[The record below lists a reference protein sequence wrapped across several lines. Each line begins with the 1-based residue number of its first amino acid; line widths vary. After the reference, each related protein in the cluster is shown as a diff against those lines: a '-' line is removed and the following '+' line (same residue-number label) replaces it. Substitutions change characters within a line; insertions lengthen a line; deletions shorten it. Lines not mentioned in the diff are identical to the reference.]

1 LTPPRRRSNS
11 KPEILF
17 AKPEQLGLAQKAI
30 SGETMVDVAPEIAA
44 QAQAPARPSAQRYYV
59 LAILTVVY
67 ALNFLDRTIFNV
79 LIEPIKKE
87 FVLSDTT
94 MGLLAGFG
102 FVLFYSLLGIPI
114 ARIAD
119 RLNRRNIVAIAF
131 AFWSAMTFLCGTASS
146 VTALALAR
154 VGVGIGESAGTP
166 ASQSILADLFDKNER
181 PRALGVFAIGT
192 YLGVFLG
199 YFIGG
204 YVDQHYG
211 WRMAFFSAG
220 LPGIALAALLWL
232 TISEPKRGAMAETF
246 APEPLGPT
254 LGFLA
259 SQQTFVIVL
268 IGFCLTTYTNY
279 ATAAWIP
286 PFLARVHHLSSAEI
300 GTYAGTFKGL
310 FGMAG
315 TLIGGLAVAQISNRD
330 DRWKL
335 WAPAITSG
343 VAGPVFAVCMLTGD
357 FATMVTALA
366 ATSFLVGFHLGPIFA
381 IAQTVAKPSMRALA
395 SAIVL
400 LTATCFGQGVGPLA
414 VGMIN
419 DALKGAYGNDA
430 VRFSLLSAAFTTTLG
445 ALLFVLAARSIR
457 ADIKRAAT

>member
-1 LTPPRRRSNS
+1 MVDLAPQVAALQTDAA
-11 KPEILF
+11 
-17 AKPEQLGLAQKAI
+17 AKP
-30 SGETMVDVAPEIAA
+30 SM
-44 QAQAPARPSAQRYYV
+44 RRYYV
-59 LAILTVVY
+59 LGLLTAVY

-87 FVLSDTT
+87 FALSDTM

-114 ARIAD
+114 ARVAD

-131 AFWSAMTFLCGTASS
+131 AFWSAMTFLCGMATS
-146 VTALALAR
+146 VTSLALAR
-154 VGVGIGESAGTP
+154 IGVGIGESAGTP
-166 ASQSILADLFDKNER
+166 ASQSIVADLFNKNER
-181 PRALGVFAIGT
+181 PRALGIYAIGT

-204 YVDQHYG
+204 YVNQHYG

-220 LPGIALAALLWL
+220 LPGIALAAVLWL

-246 APEPLGPT
+246 TPEPLGPT

-310 FGMAG
+310 AGMAG
-315 TLIGGLAVAQISNRD
+315 TLVGGLVVARISQRD

-343 VAGPVFAVCMLTGD
+343 LAGPVFAVCLLTPD
-357 FATMVTALA
+357 FSTMVAALA
-366 ATSFLVGFHLGPIFA
+366 LASFLVGFHLGPIFA
-381 IAQTVAKPSMRALA
+381 IAQTVARPSMRALA

-419 DALKGAYGNDA
+419 DALKNDYGANA
-430 VRFSLLSAAFTTTLG
+430 VRYSLLSAAITTTLG
-445 ALLFVLAARSIR
+445 ALLFVWAARSIR
-457 ADIKRAAT
+457 RDIKRAS

>member
-1 LTPPRRRSNS
+1 MVDIAPQVVAPAEHAATSSTRRY
-11 KPEILF
+11 F
-17 AKPEQLGLAQKAI
+17 VLGL
-30 SGETMVDVAPEIAA
+30 
-44 QAQAPARPSAQRYYV
+44 
-59 LAILTVVY
+59 LTVVY

-79 LIEPIKKE
+79 LIEPIKKQ

-119 RLNRRNIVAIAF
+119 RRNRRNIVAIAL
-131 AFWSAMTFLCGTASS
+131 AFWSAMTLLCGLAGS
-146 VTALALAR
+146 VATLALAR
-154 VGVGIGESAGTP
+154 IGVGIGESAGTP
-166 ASQSILADLFDKNER
+166 ASQSIVADLFAKDDR
-181 PRALGVFAIGT
+181 PRALGIYAIGT

-204 YVDQHYG
+204 YVNQHYG

-220 LPGIALAALLWL
+220 LPGLALAAVLWL
-232 TISEPKRGAMAETF
+232 TVSEPKRGARAETF
-246 APEPLGPT
+246 TPEPIGPT

-259 SQQTFVIVL
+259 SQRSFVIVL
-268 IGFCLTTYTNY
+268 VGFCLTTYTNY
-279 ATAAWIP
+279 ATAVWIP
-286 PFLARVHHLSSAEI
+286 PFLARVHHLSSVEI

-315 TLIGGLAVAQISNRD
+315 TLVGGLMVARIGRRD

-335 WAPAITSG
+335 WAPTVTSG
-343 VAGPVFAVCMLTGD
+343 LAGPAFALCMLTPD
-357 FATMVTALA
+357 FKTMVAALA

-381 IAQTVAKPSMRALA
+381 IAQTIARPSMRALA
-395 SAIVL
+395 SAIML

-414 VGMIN
+414 VGLLN
-419 DALKGAYGNDA
+419 DALKHDYGANA
-430 VRFSLLSAAFTTTLG
+430 VRYSLLSAAVATTLG
-445 ALLFVLAARSIR
+445 ALLFAWAAAFVREDIR
-457 ADIKRAAT
+457 RAG

>member
-1 LTPPRRRSNS
+1 MVD
-11 KPEILF
+11 
-17 AKPEQLGLAQKAI
+17 LAQEA
-30 SGETMVDVAPEIAA
+30 
-44 QAQAPARPSAQRYYV
+44 SAQLRATASPSPRRYYV
-59 LAILTVVY
+59 LAILTMVY

-87 FVLSDTT
+87 FALSDTT

-119 RLNRRNIVAIAF
+119 RVSRRNIVALAF
-131 AFWSAMTFLCGTASS
+131 AFWSAMTFLCGLASS
-146 VTALALAR
+146 VTTLALAR
-154 VGVGIGESAGTP
+154 IGVGIGESAGTP
-166 ASQSILADLFDKNER
+166 ASQSLLADLFDKNER
-181 PRALGVFAIGT
+181 PRALGIYAIGT

-204 YVDQHYG
+204 WVNQHYG
-211 WRMAFFSAG
+211 WRTAFFSAG

-232 TISEPKRGAMAETF
+232 TIAEPKRGAMAETF
-246 APEPLGPT
+246 LPEPIGPT
-254 LGFLA
+254 LRFLVTQP
-259 SQQTFVIVL
+259 SFVIVL
-268 IGFCLTTYTNY
+268 IGFCLTSYTNY

-286 PFLARVHHLSSAEI
+286 PFLARVHHLTSAEI

-310 FGMAG
+310 CGIAG
-315 TLIGGLAVAQISNRD
+315 TLVGGLVVGQISQRD

-335 WAPAITSG
+335 WAPALMSG
-343 VAGPVFAVCMLTGD
+343 LAGPVFALCMMTPS
-357 FATMVTALA
+357 FVTMIAALA

-381 IAQTVAKPSMRALA
+381 IAQTVARPSMRALA
-395 SAIVL
+395 SALVL

-419 DALKGAYGNDA
+419 DALKGAFGADA
-430 VRFSLLSAAFTTTLG
+430 VRYSLLSAAATTTLG
-445 ALLFVLAARSIR
+445 ALLFVLGARFIR
-457 ADIKRAAT
+457 ADIARAK

>member
-1 LTPPRRRSNS
+1 
-11 KPEILF
+11 
-17 AKPEQLGLAQKAI
+17 
-30 SGETMVDVAPEIAA
+30 MVDLAPRVADQGDASAA
-44 QAQAPARPSAQRYYV
+44 SATRRYYV
-59 LAILTVVY
+59 LALLTIIY

-87 FVLSDTT
+87 FALSDTT

-114 ARIAD
+114 ARVAD
-119 RLNRRNIVAIAF
+119 RLNRRNIVALAF
-131 AFWSAMTFLCGTASS
+131 AFWSAMTALCGMASS
-146 VTALALAR
+146 VATLTLAR
-154 VGVGIGESAGTP
+154 IGVGIGESAGTP
-166 ASQSILADLFDKNER
+166 ASQSMVADLFGKNER
-181 PRALGVFAIGT
+181 PRALGIYAIGT

-204 YVDQHYG
+204 YVNQHYG
-211 WRMAFFSAG
+211 WRMAFFTAG
-220 LPGIALAALLWL
+220 LPGIALAAVVWL
-232 TISEPKRGAMAETF
+232 TVAEPKRGSKSGVMAETF
-246 APEPLGPT
+246 APEPIGPT

-259 SQQTFVIVL
+259 SQKSFVIVL

-286 PFLARVHHLSSAEI
+286 PFLARVHHLNSAEI

-315 TLIGGLAVAQISNRD
+315 TLVGGLVVARISRGD

-343 VAGPVFAVCMLTGD
+343 LAGPVFAWCMLTPD
-357 FATMVTALA
+357 FTTMVAALA

-381 IAQTVAKPSMRALA
+381 IAQTVARPSMRALA
-395 SAIVL
+395 SAIIL

-419 DALKGAYGNDA
+419 DALKNDYGADA
-430 VRFSLLSAAFTTTLG
+430 VRYSLLSAAVTTTLG
-445 ALLFVLAARSIR
+445 ALLFVWAAASIR
-457 ADIKRAAT
+457 RDIERAQRIVTQTPQIRA

>member
-1 LTPPRRRSNS
+1 
-11 KPEILF
+11 
-17 AKPEQLGLAQKAI
+17 
-30 SGETMVDVAPEIAA
+30 MVDLAPHAA
-44 QAQAPARPSAQRYYV
+44 APADAAARSSTRRYYV
-59 LAILTVVY
+59 LGILTAVY

-114 ARIAD
+114 ARVAD
-119 RLNRRNIVAIAF
+119 RLNRRNIVAAAF
-131 AFWSAMTFLCGTASS
+131 AFWSAMTFLCGMASS
-146 VTALALAR
+146 VATLALAR
-154 VGVGIGESAGTP
+154 LGVGIGESAGTP
-166 ASQSILADLFDKNER
+166 ASQSIIADLFDKNER
-181 PRALGVFAIGT
+181 PRALGVYAIGT

-204 YVDQHYG
+204 YVNQHYG

-220 LPGIALAALLWL
+220 LPGIALAAVLWL
-232 TISEPKRGAMAETF
+232 TVSEPKRGAMAETF
-246 APEPLGPT
+246 APEPIGPT
-254 LGFLA
+254 LRFFA
-259 SQQTFVIVL
+259 SQKTFVIVL

-286 PFLARVHHLSSAEI
+286 PFLARVHHLNSVEI

-315 TLIGGLAVAQISNRD
+315 TLVGGLVVAQISRRD

-335 WAPAITSG
+335 WAPAIASSL
-343 VAGPVFAVCMLTGD
+343 AGPVFALCLLTPD
-357 FATMVTALA
+357 FATMVAALA

-381 IAQTVAKPSMRALA
+381 IAQTVARPSMRALA
-395 SAIVL
+395 SAIIL

-414 VGMIN
+414 VGMVN
-419 DALKGAYGNDA
+419 DALKNDYGADA
-430 VRFSLLSAAFTTTLG
+430 VRYSLLSAAVTTTLG
-445 ALLFVLAARSIR
+445 ALLFVWAAGYIR
-457 ADIKRAAT
+457 GDIKRAT

>member
-1 LTPPRRRSNS
+1 MLLGVATSQVDKTAET
-11 KPEILF
+11 KPSPL
-17 AKPEQLGLAQKAI
+17 
-30 SGETMVDVAPEIAA
+30 
-44 QAQAPARPSAQRYYV
+44 RYYA
-59 LAILTVVY
+59 LGFLTVVY

-87 FVLSDTT
+87 FALSDTA

-114 ARIAD
+114 ARVAD
-119 RLNRRNIVAIAF
+119 RINRRNIVAIAL
-131 AFWSAMTFLCGTASS
+131 AFWSAMTLLCGMAQSVAS
-146 VTALALAR
+146 LAAAR
-154 VGVGIGESAGTP
+154 IGVGIGESAGTP
-166 ASQSILADLFDKNER
+166 ASQSMISDLFNKNER
-181 PRALGVFAIGT
+181 PRALGVYAIGT

-204 YVDQHYG
+204 WVNQYYG
-211 WRMAFFSAG
+211 WRMAFFTAG
-220 LPGIALAALLWL
+220 LPGIALAAVMWL
-232 TISEPKRGAMAETF
+232 TLPEPKRGAMAETF
-246 APEPLGPT
+246 KPEPIGPT

-310 FGMAG
+310 CGIAG
-315 TLIGGLAVAQISNRD
+315 TLVGGLLVAQISRTD

-343 VAGPVFAVCMLTGD
+343 LAGPVFALCMLTSH
-357 FATMVTALA
+357 FTTMVAALA
-366 ATSFLVGFHLGPIFA
+366 LTSFLAGFHLGPIFA
-381 IAQTVAKPSMRALA
+381 IAQSVVRPSMRALA
-395 SAIVL
+395 SAIIL
-400 LTATCFGQGVGPLA
+400 LTATCFGQGIGPLA
-414 VGMIN
+414 VGIIN
-419 DALKGAYGNDA
+419 DALKNEYGATA
-430 VRFSLLSAAFTTTLG
+430 VRYSLLSAALTTTLG
-445 ALLFVLAARSIR
+445 AVLFLWAAQSIR
-457 ADIKRAAT
+457 GDIGRAATDGRR